1 VRTGRAESLSA
12 WEIIGAIGNLSR
24 RLHHRTSET
33 ERRCNPDSCQCWIRK
48 VQLNLH
54 DLLLRDWGTD
64 LPITGGFGGSR
75 EDPIVI
81 TATDPETVKLT
92 KLNTLRGIGRGRG
105 IFWRTMACAMLG
117 EQWPGIEQFKIETV
131 ELTDTQAVTQT
142 ENYYFDVSAMMSVNA
157 SSCSA
162 SAAIHSDASGL
173 VLPYEI
179 GWVHFDNASNNEQQV
194 PGLGFSLHYKA
205 PTIVFSV
212 YVYDRGYSDI
222 PDDVND
228 PLVRQEFDIAH
239 RDFVN
244 LHPNFVTWPDRPRSQ
259 DRLERFYRIEN
270 DDGREASLL
279 LLTTARRR
287 FIKARLTWAR
297 DPLIDRLAI
306 ESVDSLVAIT
316 RGSWYVALKFSLISA
331 PDHPGAVIRAVQAT
345 SWQSGGSQRLIQS
358 QSENQFIVVP
368 SV

>member
-1 VRTGRAESLSA
+1 M
-12 WEIIGAIGNLSR
+12 
-24 RLHHRTSET
+24 
-33 ERRCNPDSCQCWIRK
+33 
-48 VQLNLH
+48 QLNLH

-179 GWVHFDNASNNEQQV
+179 GWVHFDNASNKEQQA